1 MPTEVP
7 LPDHLIRDVEKHVER
22 GEYPDLP
29 TAITELV
36 RLGLEVKKKAEERSD
51 RQPGGMPPLPE
62 SERPTSV
69 DPSDVNWM

>member
-1 MPTEVP
+1 MATEVP
-7 LPDHLIRDVEKHVER
+7 LPDHLIRDVQERVER
-22 GEYPDLP
+22 GEFPDLP

-36 RLGLEVKKKAEERSD
+36 RIGLEYKKKTED
-51 RQPGGMPPLPE
+51 KKGPPGGAPPLPE